1 MARIISTTGASSVV
15 HDGKE
20 YRPNRQ
26 GVFSVPN
33 EVAEELRAHG
43 FVPAAGKSQ
52 AKAAASAED

>member
-33 EVAEELRAHG
+33 EVAEHLLAHG
-43 FVPAAGKSQ
+43 FVSVDKPKPVPLKDG
-52 AKAAASAED
+52 EV

>member
-33 EVAEELRAHG
+33 EVAEDLRAHG
-43 FVPAAGKSQ
+43 FVPAGKSQ